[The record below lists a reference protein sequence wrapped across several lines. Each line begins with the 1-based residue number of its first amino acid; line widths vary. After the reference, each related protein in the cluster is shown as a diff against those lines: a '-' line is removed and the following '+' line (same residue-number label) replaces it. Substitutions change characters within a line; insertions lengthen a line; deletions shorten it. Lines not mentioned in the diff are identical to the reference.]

1 MSNDLD
7 VTRAAISL
15 AQMVQVTGSGVGA
28 AYPCTPSDR
37 HRQDGTAVSFAKGWT
52 TFAPTAKRTTGAN
65 ATGIRP
71 EMSLIQRQLVGV
83 LGVPPRG
90 EPV

>member
-1 MSNDLD
+1 MISNIDE
-7 VTRAAISL
+7 TRAAISL

-28 AYPCTPSDR
+28 AYSCTPSDR
-37 HRQDGTAVSFAKGWT
+37 YRHDGTGVSFVKGWT
-52 TFAPTAKRTTGAN
+52 PSAPTAKRTTGAN

-71 EMSLIQRQLVGV
+71 ELSLVQRQLVGV